1 MEVLASKS
9 SNQMYDLW
17 LELSILEIRSKKR
30 FIIYV
35 HHKWCQPLL
44 LMASV
49 LLLNPH
55 IIKRALC
62 LSRSFELNVK
72 LLDREKVL

>member
-1 MEVLASKS
+1 MEGLASKS

-17 LELSILEIRSKKR
+17 LELLILEIRSKKR

-35 HHKWCQPLL
+35 HHKLCLPYI
-44 LMASV
+44 ANGICSV
-49 LLLNPH
+49 ANPH
-55 IIKRALC
+55 LIKRALC